1 MKIIFP
7 PMSKNNNIK
16 IMLMQEFIK
25 IFRNF
30 DWQRFRLAESP
41 FLTIFFQFHTGYHN
55 QLFLREKVSQSK
67 IPRWELFHMDTFA
80 LIRSSP
86 HKSTI
91 RKKKP

>member
-30 DWQRFRLAESP
+30 D
-41 FLTIFFQFHTGYHN
+41 
-55 QLFLREKVSQSK
+55 
-67 IPRWELFHMDTFA
+67 
-80 LIRSSP
+80 
-86 HKSTI
+86 
-91 RKKKP
+91 

>member
-41 FLTIFFQFHTGYHN
+41 FLTIFFFS
-55 QLFLREKVSQSK
+55 F
-67 IPRWELFHMDTFA
+67 IPDIITSYSYAKR
-80 LIRSSP
+80 
-86 HKSTI
+86 
-91 RKKKP
+91 

>member
-30 DWQRFRLAESP
+30 DCFRLAESP
-41 FLTIFFQFHTGYHN
+41 FLTIFFFS
-55 QLFLREKVSQSK
+55 F
-67 IPRWELFHMDTFA
+67 IPDIITSYSYAKR
-80 LIRSSP
+80 
-86 HKSTI
+86 
-91 RKKKP
+91 

>member
-41 FLTIFFQFHTGYHN
+41 FLTIFFSVSYRISLPVIPTRKGKSIQNTPLGTFPHGYICFN
-55 QLFLREKVSQSK
+55 PV
-67 IPRWELFHMDTFA
+67 IT
-80 LIRSSP
+80 
-86 HKSTI
+86 T
-91 RKKKP
+91 